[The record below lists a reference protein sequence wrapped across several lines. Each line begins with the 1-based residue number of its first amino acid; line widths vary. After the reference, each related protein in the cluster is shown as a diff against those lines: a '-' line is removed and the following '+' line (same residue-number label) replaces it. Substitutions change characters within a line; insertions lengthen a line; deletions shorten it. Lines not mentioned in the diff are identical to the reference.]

1 MWKWLMNLEL
11 LFPTPV
17 AFFDLGR
24 ELTKKESD
32 FLAKQDRR
40 PNTGNQSSV
49 DNYLLNKPDLAK
61 LHKRISECVEQ
72 YAKDCWKVDKNLGV
86 RITQSWLNWTKGG
99 QYHHKHAH
107 PNSVF
112 SGVFYVNAKEDRDRI
127 SFYNDSYKQI
137 KPKYD
142 EYTRWNSE
150 SWWLPV
156 KTGQIVLFPSN
167 LTHMVETIG
176 GEEERISLAFNT
188 FLTGKIGDNMSL
200 TELIL

>member
-1 MWKWLMNLEL
+1 MNLEL

-24 ELTKKESD
+24 DLAKKESD

-40 PNTGNQSSV
+40 PNQGNQSSV
-49 DNYLLNKPDLAK
+49 DNYVLDKPALAK
-61 LHKRISECVEQ
+61 LKDGIQKCVEE
-72 YAKDCWKVDKNLGV
+72 YVKDVWKVDKTLGV
-86 RITQSWLNWTKGG
+86 RITQSWLNWTRDG

-127 SFYNDSYKQI
+127 TFHKDGYKQI

-156 KTGQIVLFPSN
+156 KTGQIVLFPSS
-167 LTHMVETIG
+167 LTHMVESIG

-188 FLTGKIGDNMSL
+188 FLTGKVGDNQSL
-200 TELIL
+200 TELIV